1 MSNSEITTA
10 PATTDYFKLAQDQ
23 FQAQLTTLSKSGQEP
38 CSHAVIEEQILAA
51 GTEIMRL
58 LFQGY
63 LDLKSNEEMIDNTYK
78 ASEFGTFRRVR
89 SSCQRQLIT
98 RFGKVRLERTGYF
111 FSEGQSIFPLDAK
124 LNLSDD
130 SYSDGLHRLAAKFS
144 ADLSFDKTLD
154 FIKDTCGST
163 MPKRQ
168 IEQSICKTSRQFD
181 CFYSEHQA
189 ANDSGIEH
197 HLVLTADA
205 KGIVMREESLRPQTR
220 KNAEKKSQKQ
230 TSKKHRLGKGEKN
243 NRKRMAEVVSV
254 YDIKPH
260 IRTAESVLNGSRTK
274 DAPKPS
280 EKKVWA
286 SVNQPA
292 ASVIDQMV
300 EHAKKRDSNLCR
312 PWFVLVDGQTSQLKQ
327 IQKSL
332 KASGISK
339 ATIIVDII
347 HVIEY
352 LWKASYCFYK
362 SGSVQAQAWVKQR
375 LSMLLQGQVSQ
386 VAKGM
391 RQSATKALLN
401 SRQRKAVD
409 PCADYLLKLK
419 PYMKYDQYLAQGA
432 PIATGVIEGACRYL
446 IKDRMDITGARWHLE
461 GAESIL
467 RNRAIITNG
476 DFEKYWEYYCSE
488 RQKEIY
494 PYFKQTTSDLRV
506 A

>member
-1 MSNSEITTA
+1 MSKSKVTASAVTTNH
-10 PATTDYFKLAQDQ
+10 FKLAQDK
-23 FQAQLTTLSKSGQEP
+23 FNALFKTLSKDGQAP
-38 CSHAVIEEQILAA
+38 CSHAFIEEHILTI
-51 GTEIMRL
+51 GTEVMRL

-63 LDLKSNEEMIDNTYK
+63 LDLKSHEETIDDTYK
-78 ASEFGTFRRVR
+78 SSEYGTFRRVR
-89 SSCQRQLIT
+89 KGCCRQLTT
-98 RFGKVRLERTGYF
+98 RFGKVKLERTGYF
-111 FSEGQSIFPLDAK
+111 FSGGQSLFPLDAK
-124 LNLSDD
+124 LNLADD
-130 SYSDGLHRLAAKFS
+130 SYSYGLHRLAAKFS

-154 FIKDTCGST
+154 FIKDTCGSI

-181 CFYSEHQA
+181 HFYSAHQA

-220 KNAEKKSQKQ
+220 KNAEKKHQKQ
-230 TSKKHRLGKGEKN
+230 TTKKYRLGKGEKN

-260 IRTAESVLNGSRTK
+260 VRTAECVLNGERTK
-274 DAPKPS
+274 GAPKPS

-286 SVNQPA
+286 SVSQPA

-300 EHAKKRDSNLCR
+300 EHAKKRDPNLCR
-312 PWFVLVDGQTSQLKQ
+312 QWYVLIDGQASQLKQ
-327 IQKSL
+327 IKKSL

-362 SGSVQAQAWVKQR
+362 PGSVQAQEWVKQR
-375 LSMLLQGQVSQ
+375 LSMLLRGQVSQ

-391 RQSATKALLN
+391 RQSATKALLG

-409 PCADYLLKLK
+409 TCADYLLNLK

-461 GAESIL
+461 GAEAIL
-467 RNRAIITNG
+467 RNRALITNG
-476 DFEKYWEYYCSE
+476 DFDRYWEFYCSE
-488 RQKEIY
+488 QKKENY
-494 PYFKQTTSDLRV
+494 PYFEKTMSDLRV